1 MRYTATIST
10 LCNNAPIL
18 CADAGALPR
27 SEIIF
32 GSAGFPPGGFVG
44 SLSSLKVPSRVA
56 QVTGKARNVSGTE
69 IDDPVYT
76 GNTTINPGANL
87 DGAPCN
93 LISISL

>member
-1 MRYTATIST
+1 M
-10 LCNNAPIL
+10 
-18 CADAGALPR
+18 
-27 SEIIF
+27 IF

-56 QVTGKARNVSGTE
+56 QVTGKASNVSGIE

-87 DGAPCN
+87 DGAHCN